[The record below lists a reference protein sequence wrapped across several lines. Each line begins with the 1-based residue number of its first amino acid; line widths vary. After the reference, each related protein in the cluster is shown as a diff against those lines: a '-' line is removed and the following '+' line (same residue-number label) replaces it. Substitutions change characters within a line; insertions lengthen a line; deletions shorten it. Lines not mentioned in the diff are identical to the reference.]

1 MSLNVLFVASEAV
14 PLAKTG
20 GLGDMVGAC
29 AGALQRAGLRVTVML
44 PGYPAARAQLRDAR
58 VACALP
64 DLPGGPARIL
74 LGTMPDTGVPVLLFD
89 AP

>member
-29 AGALQRAGLRVTVML
+29 ASALRRAGMKVTVML
-44 PGYPAARAQLRDAR
+44 PGYPDAITQLQHTRT
-58 VACALP
+58 VCEWT
-64 DLPGGPARIL
+64 DLPGGPARL
-74 LGTMPDTGVPVLLFD
+74 LSGHMG
-89 AP
+89 